1 MEKAH
6 LKQHISRQ
14 FNQELEDVRNQVL
27 AMGGLVEEQIQS
39 AMHALVTQDSALG
52 DQVVDKDAEVNRLEV
67 AIDEECGRILALRQ
81 PTAGDLRLVVAIIK
95 TITDLERIGDEAEK
109 IGFLASRLAALDA
122 PAARYRE
129 VRHIAALVRKMV
141 HGALDAFA
149 RMDPEAAFA
158 VAKQD
163 QAVDQEYEALLR
175 QLITI
180 MMEDPRTIREVLDIM
195 WAARALERI
204 GDHAKNI
211 CEYVIYLVHG
221 KDVRHIGMRGSK
233 NLDELEGQ
241 LDRQS

>member
-1 MEKAH
+1 MEKAQI
-6 LKQHISRQ
+6 KQHISKQ

-27 AMGGLVEEQIQS
+27 AMGGLVEEQIQL
-39 AMHALVTQDSALG
+39 AMQALVNQDSALG
-52 DQVVDKDAEVNRLEV
+52 EQVVEQDRKVNGLEV

-109 IGFLASRLAALDA
+109 IGFLASRLASLDA
-122 PAARYRE
+122 PPARYRE
-129 VRHIAALVRKMV
+129 IRHVASLVRNMV
-141 HGALDAFA
+141 HEALNAFA
-149 RMDPEAAFA
+149 RMDPEAAFE
-158 VAKQD
+158 VAKLDQD
-163 QAVDQEYEALLR
+163 VDAEYEALLR

-180 MMEDPRTIREVLDIM
+180 MMEDPRTIREVLDVM

-221 KDVRHIGMRGSK
+221 KDVRHIGMRGSE
-233 NLDELEGQ
+233 NLEELEEQ
-241 LDRQS
+241 LKR

>member
-1 MEKAH
+1 MKKAEI
-6 LKQHISRQ
+6 KQHISRQ
-14 FNQELEDVRNQVL
+14 FNQELEGVRSKVL
-27 AMGGLVEEQIQS
+27 AMGGLVEEQIRK
-39 AMHALVTQDSALG
+39 AMEALVNQDSQLG
-52 DQVVDKDAEVNRLEV
+52 EKVVADDAEVNRLEV

-109 IGFLASRLAALDA
+109 IGWLASRLASLEA

-129 VRHIAALVRKMV
+129 IRHIANLVRTMV
-141 HGALDAFA
+141 HESLNAFA
-149 RMDPEAAFA
+149 RMDPEAAYE

-163 QAVDQEYEALLR
+163 QEVDREYEALLR
-175 QLITI
+175 QLITV
-180 MMEDPRTIREVLDIM
+180 MMEDPRSIRGVLDVM

-221 KDVRHIGMRGSK
+221 KDIRHIGIRGSAS
-233 NLDELEGQ
+233 LDELEGEAEK
-241 LDRQS
+241 RE